1 MSDETQIKASETPLD
16 ESGNK
21 VGFSNDNTFYV
32 ETKDKLDTVGCGMC
46 LAKWTQVTMHLQLGH
61 THSCHHPKT
70 HKISK
75 KEILRNPSALHNT
88 RYKKLRRHEML
99 TGKRPKECD
108 YCWNVEDSSD
118 RFSDRIFKSAESWSL
133 PHMDEIINSDWRE
146 DFNPRYVEVAFSNAC
161 NFKCSY
167 CAPAFSSTWM
177 EEIEKHGAYPTLDD
191 FNSLKHNK
199 HEDKM
204 PIPHRE
210 KNPYVEAFWKWWPEL
225 YNDLHTFRITGGE
238 PLLHKDTF
246 KVLDYILEHPNPN
259 RKLNLAINSNLGV
272 PKELIDKFIDKLKRL
287 EDEERVNEFIVFTS
301 AESWGKQAEYIRH
314 GLDFNYFWDNCHK
327 ILEASNRTILTF
339 MSTYNALSVPKYDKL
354 IYGIYDLKKEYG
366 SEDRYWN
373 SAVFL
378 DSSYL
383 RYPTHQT
390 VQVLEDK
397 WNSNILSQAQL
408 MDYLGTPLFDHKY
421 IGYSDI
427 EIQKVKRIFDWKTTN
442 WPEKENQ
449 IKEQRYNFGKFFQ
462 EHDKRRN
469 TNFVEVFP
477 ELEDFYH
484 STLEISL

>member
-1 MSDETQIKASETPLD
+1 MVITS
-16 ESGNK
+16 
-21 VGFSNDNTFYV
+21 
-32 ETKDKLDTVGCGMC
+32 
-46 LAKWTQVTMHLQLGH
+46 
-61 THSCHHPKT
+61 
-70 HKISK
+70 
-75 KEILRNPSALHNT
+75 
-88 RYKKLRRHEML
+88 LRRNYYS
-99 TGKRPKECD
+99 K
-108 YCWNVEDSSD
+108 
-118 RFSDRIFKSAESWSL
+118 
-133 PHMDEIINSDWRE
+133 
-146 DFNPRYVEVAFSNAC
+146 YVEVAFSNAC

-167 CAPAFSSTWM
+167 CAPAFSSQWF
-177 EEIEKHGAYPTLDD
+177 EEIEKHGAYPTLDE
-191 FNSLKHNK
+191 FNSFKHNK
-199 HEDKM
+199 NEDKM

-210 KNPYVEAFWKWWPEL
+210 HNPYVEAFWKWWPEL
-225 YNDLHTFRITGGE
+225 YKDLHTFRITGGE
-238 PLLHKDTF
+238 PLLSKDTF

-259 RKLNLAINSNLGV
+259 KNLNLAINSNLGG
-272 PKELIDKFIDKLKRL
+272 PPELIDKFIEKIKRL
-287 EDEERVNEFIVFTS
+287 EDEERVKEFIVFTS
-301 AESWGKQAEYIRH
+301 VESWGKQAEYIRH

-327 ILEASNRTILTF
+327 VESSNRTILTF
-339 MSTYNALSVPKYDKL
+339 MSTYNALSVPKYDEL

-397 WNSNILSQAQL
+397 WNNHILTQAQL

-427 EIQKVKRIFDWKTTN
+427 EIQKVKRIFDWRTTN

-449 IKEQRYNFGKFFQ
+449 VKEQRYNFGKFFQ
-462 EHDKRRN
+462 EHDKRRG